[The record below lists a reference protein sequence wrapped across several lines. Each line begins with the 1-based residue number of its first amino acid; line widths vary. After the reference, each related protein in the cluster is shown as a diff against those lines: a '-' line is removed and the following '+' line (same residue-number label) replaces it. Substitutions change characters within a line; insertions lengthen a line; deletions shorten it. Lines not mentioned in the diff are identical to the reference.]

1 MSATYLQVTGD
12 DRADA
17 CQARRSPAPLI
28 GMVLDRQR
36 PRPRKRMQE

>member
-1 MSATYLQVTGD
+1 MSDTHLHVTGD

-17 CQARRSPAPLI
+17 CRPGGSHPPLI

-36 PRPRKRMQE
+36 P